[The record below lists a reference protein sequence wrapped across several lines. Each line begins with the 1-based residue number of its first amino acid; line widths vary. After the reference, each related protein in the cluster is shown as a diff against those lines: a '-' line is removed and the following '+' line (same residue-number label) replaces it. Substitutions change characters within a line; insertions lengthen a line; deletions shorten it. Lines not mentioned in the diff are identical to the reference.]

1 MVEAQGFLVD
11 KQTRCIHYHSKLDII
26 ALQCYDCKKYYACY
40 WCHDSLE
47 NHIFEPYPL
56 SLIQDKPILC
66 GVCLKLLTYKQ
77 YKESLSVA
85 PFVFLTLIQI
95 AKIIR
100 NAILNSKSSSFE
112 VV

>member
-1 MVEAQGFLVD
+1 MIV
-11 KQTRCIHYHSKLDII
+11 
-26 ALQCYDCKKYYACY
+26 KKYYACY
-40 WCHDSLE
+40 RCHDSLE
-47 NHIFEPYPL
+47 NHPFEPYPL

-77 YKESLSVA
+77 YKESLSC
-85 PFVFLTLIQI
+85 PFVFLALIQV

-112 VV
+112 VGENSIPRENEVNLPTIKRIISRLFNT